1 MRAGGAGPS
10 RRVRRF
16 VAPALLVATLVAA
29 GATAAGAVG
38 PRAAAARDP
47 APARRVLIFS
57 MPYVSWSDLD
67 RASMPNLDRFLRR
80 AAVAGL
86 TTRVDQRQTPLA
98 DGYATIGAGTRTI
111 GDPTTDSGG
120 LMTDE
125 RFGVATAGDTYTAR
139 TGIDPSGAIVQT
151 GIVTITG
158 VNSRLH
164 YDTEVGAL
172 AHALAGAGISRAVVA
187 NADGSTPD
195 AGRAATDVTPGP
207 ARQRQA
213 VLGLM
218 DPRGQVQGGRV
229 DPGLLASNPDAAFGV
244 QLDQAVVVDAFTTA
258 WTGRAVVL
266 VEASDLVRAVREA
279 PYTDHATAA
288 AHLRASLRRT
298 DRLFGALLAQV
309 DLRRDVVMVAGPAH
323 APGRVT
329 LTPLAIRGPGFAPG
343 LLRSATTRR
352 AGFVQVWD
360 LAPTVLTAMHVA
372 LPTSMEGRPA
382 EVGETGGSSA
392 QRISFIE
399 DADAAAQFRDDQLG
413 IVYGILAGAAAVIL
427 GVGLLAMWWGRA
439 RWWPGVARF
448 TALWGLGLL
457 AAAYLVRL
465 VPLHEHGAALYFV
478 AFFAV
483 GAALAGVC
491 VLIGRRRPLDG
502 LVAGLLAIV
511 AVLGLDALRGAP
523 LVLNSTLGYS
533 PTVAGRFAGFGNPAY
548 AAFSAAALC
557 GAVLLAHR
565 VGGRRGLV
573 VAGVVLG
580 FALVID
586 VAPMWGSDIGGIL
599 SMVPAYGLTMVVLSG
614 RRVRVRTV
622 AIAVAAV
629 VAVGTLAALVDFARP
644 AADRT
649 HLGRLVESVRANGV
663 GELTSVIERKLGENL
678 ATIGS
683 SILGLVLL
691 VAVVGFVVMRRRDPE
706 RIRAVLRAI
715 PEWRAACL
723 GFVVLAVLGFG
734 FNDSGIAIP
743 GIMLVVFV
751 AAWIHLLV
759 TVVPV
764 RGGSPDLP
772 DRTDTPPPA
781 GGRGPVPES
790 AGAGAAR

>member
-1 MRAGGAGPS
+1 VIRSGRAEPS
-10 RRVRRF
+10 RIGCRF
-16 VAPALLVATLVAA
+16 AARALVAATLVAA
-29 GATAAGAVG
+29 GGTLAGAIG
-38 PRAAAARDP
+38 PRTADARDP
-47 APARRVLIFS
+47 GPARRVLIFS

-98 DGYATIGAGTRTI
+98 DGYATIGAGTRTV
-111 GDPTTDSGG
+111 GDPATDGGG
-120 LMTDE
+120 LMADE
-125 RFGVATAGDTYTAR
+125 RFGVATAGDTYTLR

-151 GIVTITG
+151 GIVTITDA
-158 VNSRLH
+158 NSRLH

-172 AHALAGAGISRAVVA
+172 ARALARAGIGRAVVA
-187 NADGSTPD
+187 NADGSAPD
-195 AGRAATDVTPGP
+195 AGRAPTDLTPGP

-218 DPRGQVQGGRV
+218 DPRGQVAGGRV
-229 DPGLLASNPDAAFGV
+229 DPGLLAPNPDAPFGV
-244 QLDQAVVVDAFTTA
+244 QLDQSAVVDAFSAA

-266 VEASDLVRAVREA
+266 VEASDLVRSVREA
-279 PYTDHATAA
+279 PYADRVTRA

-298 DRLFGALLAQV
+298 DRLFGALLEQV

-329 LTPLAIRGPGFAPG
+329 LTPLAIRGPGFTPG

-352 AGFVQVWD
+352 SGFVQVWD
-360 LAPTVLTAMHVA
+360 LAPTVLAAMHVA

-382 EVGETGGSSA
+382 EVGATGGSSA
-392 QRISFIE
+392 QRIAFIKE
-399 DADAAAQFRDDQLG
+399 ADAAAQFRDERVG
-413 IVYGILAGAAAVIL
+413 EVYGVLAGAAAVIL

-457 AAAYLVRL
+457 ASAYLVRF
-465 VPLHEHGAALYFV
+465 VRLHEHGAVAYYL
-478 AFFAV
+478 AFFGV

-491 VLIGRRRPLDG
+491 VVIGRRRPLDG

-511 AVLGLDALRGAP
+511 AILGLDALRGAP
-523 LVLNSTLGYS
+523 LVLNSVLGYS

-573 VAGVVLG
+573 VAGAVLG

-644 AADRT
+644 AKDRT
-649 HLGRLVESVRANGV
+649 HLGRLVERVRANGV
-663 GELTSVIERKLGENL
+663 GEFWSVVERKLGENL

-691 VAVVGFVVMRRRDPE
+691 VAAVGFVVMWRRDPE
-706 RIRAVLRAI
+706 RIRSVFRTI
-715 PEWRAACL
+715 PEWRAACV

-734 FNDSGIAIP
+734 SNDSGIAIP

-764 RGGSPDLP
+764 RGGSPAMP
-772 DRTDTPPPA
+772 DAPPPD
-781 GGRGPVPES
+781 GGGGPALEPS
-790 AGAGAAR
+790 GAGAAR